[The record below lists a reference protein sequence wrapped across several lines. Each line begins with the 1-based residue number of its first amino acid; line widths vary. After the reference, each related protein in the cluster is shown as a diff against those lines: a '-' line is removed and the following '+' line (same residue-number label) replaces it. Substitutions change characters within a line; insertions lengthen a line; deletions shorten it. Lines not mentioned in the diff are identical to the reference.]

1 MSFSRSFVRRVAQGA
16 GFALVFSAGYAL
28 GTLDA
33 EPAEAQ
39 VGEMGKDLLNKA
51 AGSGG
56 ALGSAAQL
64 GTTISDMQT
73 HVTELQKNLET
84 LNKIKAALGGT

>member
-1 MSFSRSFVRRVAQGA
+1 MNSSLVRTVL
-16 GFALVFSAGYAL
+16 FALVFAGGYVL

-39 VGEMGKDLLNKA
+39 VGDLGKDLLDKA

-56 ALGSAAQL
+56 ALGTAAQL
-64 GTTISDMQT
+64 GTTITDMQT
-73 HVTELQKNLET
+73 NVSNLQKNIDA
-84 LNKIKAALGGT
+84 LNKIKAALGG

>member
-1 MSFSRSFVRRVAQGA
+1 MSTPFLRAAARAA
-16 GFALVFSAGYAL
+16 TFALVFTGGYLL

-39 VGEMGKDLLNKA
+39 VQDLGKDLLNKA
-51 AGSGG
+51 SQSGG
-56 ALGSAAQL
+56 TLGSAAQL

-73 HVTELQKNLET
+73 HVNELQKNLET
-84 LNKIKAALGGT
+84 LNKIKAALGG